1 MKLLTITVPMY
12 NVANYIEE
20 CLKSFLVPGAEEALE
35 VLVVNDETPDNSRE
49 IAEKFV
55 EKYPEIYRIID
66 KKNGGHGIH
75 GEPRNRGSVRKVLQS
90 G

>member
-1 MKLLTITVPMY
+1 MY

-55 EKYPEIYRIID
+55 EKYPEI
-66 KKNGGHGIH
+66 
-75 GEPRNRGSVRKVLQS
+75 
-90 G
+90 

>member
-1 MKLLTITVPMY
+1 MY

-66 KKNGGHGIH
+66 KKNGGHGSTVT
-75 GEPRNRGSVRKVLQS
+75 RGIEEAS
-90 G
+90 